1 MVHVEVSVVAVS
13 LKTEG
18 RGVEI
23 SPRGSSHLR
32 PREWIAILFFVTAN
46 LVVPLVKVELYP
58 FSRFPMFAGAPRQLV
73 IYRVT
78 DPFGREL
85 PARDFGLELNPDD
98 NPPTVGHGFLPLP
111 TLNELGAMP
120 DGNSVAA
127 WVQARLAA
135 AGTSPAFVDIV
146 GEVYGP
152 TPEGSFGLV
161 ANEAWRIRNPH

>member
-1 MVHVEVSVVAVS
+1 MADS
-13 LKTEG
+13 LKSVARGFETSSPGSG
-18 RGVEI
+18 R
-23 SPRGSSHLR
+23 LR
-32 PREWIAILFFVTAN
+32 PGDWIAILFFVTTN
-46 LVVPLVKVELYP
+46 VVVPLVKVELYP

-73 IYRVT
+73 VYRVT

-146 GEVYGP
+146 REVYGP

-161 ANEAWRIRNPH
+161 AKEAWLIRNPH

>member
-1 MVHVEVSVVAVS
+1 VADP
-13 LKTEG
+13 LKSESIASHASPLG
-18 RGVEI
+18 GFPLRRG
-23 SPRGSSHLR
+23 
-32 PREWIAILFFVTAN
+32 EWIAILLFVALNVT
-46 LVVPLVKVELYP
+46 VPLVKVELYP

-73 IYRVT
+73 VYRVT

-111 TLNELGAMP
+111 TLHELGAMP

-146 GEVYGP
+146 REVYGP

-161 ANEAWRIRNPH
+161 AKEAWLIRNPH